1 MPRNSS
7 ATSARGTGR
16 ARVRGFLVA
25 LALAVVAARTATAQT
40 TVVLARAMQQ
50 ETNGDMKAAAASY
63 REALAHGDVVPALLG
78 LERVF
83 AQLGWNDSIVPIVDS
98 AVAKSPREPIARTM
112 QLRVLRTLRRD
123 AESREA
129 FASWVRAAPGDIA
142 PYREWARLLLA
153 EGRVSAVDSVL
164 TEARRVLGSTSGLTV
179 EVAQVRSALG
189 QWDYATAAWREAV
202 VQQDYLETAATFSLR
217 AAPADSRRVVRA
229 ILLGAPV
236 ERSARHLLASL
247 ELTWG
252 NGREAWLAL
261 KELPLSDS
269 TATMWTAFAEDAERR
284 GQWLPARDALLAV
297 QAWRPDGQRALR
309 AASLALDGG
318 DPESALQLAVQA
330 AKSMPRDG
338 EKTVLNIRLRAYVTL
353 GRGLDAQRAF
363 TAVSSQLSPAETD
376 ANRKLVAWAWVRGGG
391 VVEARAMLNGAAPD
405 PDDELTGW
413 LALYDGDLAGARRGL
428 RRADPRVAAAA
439 FAVAF
444 VSRTRIN
451 QAPLAGKAF
460 LTLARGDSA
469 GAALAFARA
478 ASEVPDGASI
488 LLLAAASVQSEQK
501 HETQAIALWQQII
514 EMHATTPEAAEAEL
528 DWSKLLRKRGDKV
541 SAIAHLEHLILSWP
555 DSALLP
561 QARRELEL
569 ARGAIPGGGGVTHV

>member
-1 MPRNSS
+1 
-7 ATSARGTGR
+7 
-16 ARVRGFLVA
+16 
-25 LALAVVAARTATAQT
+25 
-40 TVVLARAMQQ
+40 MQQ
-50 ETNGDMKAAAASY
+50 ETNGDTKAAVASY
-63 REALAHGDVVPALLG
+63 REAFAKGDVVPALLG

-83 AQLGWNDSIVPIVDS
+83 AQLGWNDSIVPAVDS
-98 AVAKSPREPIARTM
+98 AIAKNPREPIARTM
-112 QLRVLRTLRRD
+112 QLRVLRTLHRD

-153 EGRVSAVDSVL
+153 EGRVAMVDSVL
-164 TEARRVLGSTSGLTV
+164 TEARRVLGSTNGLTV
-179 EVAQVRSALG
+179 EVAQVRAALG
-189 QWDYATAAWREAV
+189 QWDYATTAWREAV
-202 VQQDYLETAATFSLR
+202 SQQDYLTTAATFSLR
-217 AAPADSRRVVRA
+217 AAPPDARRIVRA
-229 ILLGAPV
+229 ILLGMPV
-236 ERSARHLLASL
+236 ERAPRLMLASL

-252 NGREAWLAL
+252 NGREAWVAL

-269 TATMWTAFAEDAERR
+269 TAATWMTFAEDAERR
-284 GQWLPARDALLAV
+284 GQWLPARDALLAL

-318 DPESALQLAVQA
+318 DAESALQLAAQA
-330 AKSMPRDG
+330 AKAMPRDG
-338 EKTVLNIRLRAYVTL
+338 DKTVLTIRLRSYVTL

-376 ANRKLVAWAWVRGGG
+376 AGRKLVAWAWVRGGG
-391 VVEARAMLNGAAPD
+391 VAEARAMLHGAAPD

-444 VSRTRIN
+444 VSRTRVN

-469 GAALAFARA
+469 GAALALARA
-478 ASEVPDGASI
+478 ATEVPDAASI
-488 LLLAAASVQSEQK
+488 LLLAAAAVQSDQK
-501 HETQAIALWQQII
+501 HETPAIALWQQII
-514 EMHATTPEAAEAEL
+514 ELHATTPEAAEAEL
-528 DWSKLLRKRGDKV
+528 NWSKLLRKRGDKTG
-541 SAIAHLEHLILSWP
+541 AIAHLEHLILSWP

-569 ARGAIPGGGGVTHV
+569 AKGAIPGGGGVTHV